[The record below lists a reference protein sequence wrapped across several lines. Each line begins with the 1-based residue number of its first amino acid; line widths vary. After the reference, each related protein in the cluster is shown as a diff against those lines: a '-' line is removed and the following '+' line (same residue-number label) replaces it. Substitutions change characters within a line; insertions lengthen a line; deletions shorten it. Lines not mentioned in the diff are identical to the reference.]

1 MIATK
6 FTLKVWTALLTVL
19 ALKYKQVY
27 NSSLFIRCSL
37 NVFFFFFFFFLIFG
51 ILFKTHL

>member
-37 NVFFFFFFFFLIFG
+37 NVFFFFFFFLIFG